1 MDQNNPYQM
10 PEPDTN
16 DYSPQQP
23 NTGPQLLAPL
33 YAVKRW
39 IKFLGVTCIIYGIF
53 QCLSIFGAVIGWIPI
68 WLGIKLNRTV
78 DLITQSY
85 ESGDDSMAMAAT
97 EELGSILKITGIFFL
112 VSLILIVLM
121 IVAYIV
127 IAVVMVG
134 LFASAAAGV
143 GS

>member
-10 PEPDTN
+10 PEPGTD

-23 NTGPQLLAPL
+23 NAGTQFLTPL
-33 YAVKRW
+33 YAVKGW
-39 IKFLGVTCIIYGIF
+39 IKFLGVMFIIYGAF
-53 QCLSIFGAVIGWIPI
+53 QCLAIVSAVIGWIPI
-68 WLGIKLNRTV
+68 WIGIKLNRTA

-85 ESGDDSMAMAAT
+85 ESGNNSIAMAAT
-97 EELGSILKITGIFFL
+97 EELGSALKILGIFFL

-127 IAVVMVG
+127 FIVVILG
-134 LFASAAAGV
+134 LFAGAAAGT